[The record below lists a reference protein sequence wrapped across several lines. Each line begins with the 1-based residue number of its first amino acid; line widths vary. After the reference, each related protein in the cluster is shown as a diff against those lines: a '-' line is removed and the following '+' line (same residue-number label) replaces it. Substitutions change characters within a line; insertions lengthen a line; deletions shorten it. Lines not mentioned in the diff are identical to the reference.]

1 MLKIKRFLK
10 YNKCIKCNKEFLS
23 FEMDRINDKE
33 CICRRCGSEQGY
45 STRNSNEKGKPT
57 QMSFSFEFETNKREN
72 ELLELR
78 KYDFIGC
85 HDCSIRGSEWKSPI
99 FNNRKSFH
107 AVCRKLDK
115 FKKYV
120 GTSCGTHLHV
130 GTKYKHKIRIFERE
144 IFNPILQEMVRN
156 EKITKK
162 FWGRYFNSY
171 CKASITDSRYNAFN
185 TRSSVET
192 LEFRL
197 LKFKNAK
204 QYIKAADFCIDTT
217 RYINYHVRKENFD
230 SAQAQKLG
238 QIILKKYKEVS
249 GSNVQTSVNE

>member
-10 YNKCIKCNKEFLS
+10 YEKCIKCNKEFLS
-23 FEMDRINDKE
+23 FEIDRINDKE
-33 CICRRCGSEQGY
+33 YICRRCGSEQDY
-45 STRNSNEKGKPT
+45 YTRNNREKGKPT

-85 HDCSIRGSEWKSPI
+85 YDGSISGSEWKSPI

-107 AVCRKLDK
+107 AICRKLDK
-115 FKKYV
+115 FKGYV
-120 GTSCGTHLHV
+120 GRSCGTHLHV
-130 GTKYKHKIRIFERE
+130 GTKYKEKIRTFEHE
-144 IFNPILQEMVRN
+144 IFGPILQEMRN
-156 EKITKK
+156 DEKTTKK
-162 FWGRYFNSY
+162 FWGRYFNGY
-171 CKASITDSRYNAFN
+171 CEGHIGHSRYNAFN

-217 RYINYHVRKENFD
+217 RYINYHIKKENFD
-230 SAQAQKLG
+230 SAKAQKLG

-249 GSNVQTSVNE
+249 GSNV